1 MANVIRDGQGARC
14 AATEHRSAVW
24 NGEPTLVV
32 AGGSTTSGAPGRDK
46 SVANV
51 ICDGQGAR
59 CAAAEHR
66 SGVWNGD
73 LPSVAA
79 EGAYEENFIPIH
91 HSFDHRNKRGGSAG
105 KAAEVSAQKP
115 DLAPSAPQST
125 AQGGANMRK
134 QQAKQYQRY
143 VQ

>member
-1 MANVIRDGQGARC
+1 MACGTD
-14 AATEHRSAVW
+14 
-24 NGEPTLVV
+24 EP
-32 AGGSTTSGAPGRDK
+32 
-46 SVANV
+46 
-51 ICDGQGAR
+51 
-59 CAAAEHR
+59 
-66 SGVWNGD
+66 
-73 LPSVAA
+73 PSVAA

-91 HSFDHRNKRGGSAG
+91 HSFDHRNKREGSAG

-143 VQ
+143 VQWKNRLRRLFHWPQACVSKQQVCTAQLEQLELTLSNVEMAEKPN